1 MALVIVVG
9 VLGLTRF
16 ASEVSRPPP
25 APVSTQ
31 GSESVIL
38 VHSEV
43 MAIFIPPE
51 LEALAREPADQFSFK
66 SHEDVRRWL
75 KGRGLE
81 TMWYAILYYCFESDG
96 HDRIM
101 AVYSRPFE
109 MSSKV
114 LEFREVLATIRR
126 SPPPNPL
133 VDYETAT
140 IRPIPEDLSLAEPAE
155 AVVELI
161 RRWEF
166 QE

>member
-1 MALVIVVG
+1 M
-9 VLGLTRF
+9 TRL
-16 ASEVSRPPP
+16 ASEVSRPPR
-25 APVSTQ
+25 AASS
-31 GSESVIL
+31 GRGAESNVL

-51 LEALAREPADQFSFK
+51 LEALAKEPADQFSFK

-75 KGRGLE
+75 QGRGLE
-81 TMWYAILYYCFESDG
+81 TMWYAILYHCFESDG

-101 AVYSRPFE
+101 PVCSRPFE

-126 SPPPNPL
+126 SPPNPL

-161 RRWEF
+161 RRWEL